1 MRRREFILVLGT
13 TMALPST
20 TLAQQKKVFR
30 IGYLSAPTKESVQRA
45 LDAFLRKLRELGWVE
60 GENFIIEYRWAEGN
74 VSRLPELANELVALN
89 PDLIIAPAT
98 SAALAAKN
106 ATSRIPIVMMFPGD
120 PVELGLVASLSQP
133 AGNVTGTTAAA
144 GPGIIGKLLEI
155 LKQAVPDATAVA
167 ILGNSADPG
176 LASQMNELRVAAESL
191 SLRLQL
197 FEARGPEEFDRAFA
211 EMTRAR
217 MNGLAIMGSTFVPHC
232 AKLAEL
238 AIAARLPTIAFLR
251 EFTEAGAVLSYGV
264 NMSDFVG
271 RGAVY
276 VDRILK
282 GARPA
287 DLAVEQPTKFE
298 LIINMK
304 TAKALGLTVPPTL
317 LVRADE
323 VIE

>member
-133 AGNVTGTTAAA
+133 TGNVTGTTAAA

-238 AIAARLPTIAFLR
+238 AITARLPTIAFLR
-251 EFTEAGAVLSYGV
+251 EFTEAGALLSYGV